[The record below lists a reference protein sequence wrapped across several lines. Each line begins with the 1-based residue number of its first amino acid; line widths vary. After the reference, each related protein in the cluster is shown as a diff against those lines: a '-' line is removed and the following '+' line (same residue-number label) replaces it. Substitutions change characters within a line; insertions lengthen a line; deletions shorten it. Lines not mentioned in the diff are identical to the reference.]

1 MSVAYYIELDD
12 EDPGFETFVNGKA
25 VAHAIEDL
33 DALCER
39 EGIAKLE
46 DFMGQSMDD
55 VADMLGEDID
65 MPDDAESDALWFEA
79 QAGLDAIDALVGA
92 IQKTPDALSD
102 ADAVLEDLAEY
113 RAVLQQ
119 AAALGARWHLALDF

>member
-12 EDPGFETFVNGKA
+12 DEPGFETFVNGKA
-25 VAHAIEDL
+25 VAHALEDL

-46 DFMGQSMDD
+46 EFMGQSMDD
-55 VADMLGEDID
+55 VADMLGDDIEL
-65 MPDDAESDALWFEA
+65 PDDAEGDALWFEA
-79 QAGLDAIDALVGA
+79 KAGLDTFDALIAA
-92 IQKTPDALSD
+92 IQRDPKALQDA
-102 ADAVLEDLAEY
+102 AGVLEDLGEY

-119 AAALGARWHLALDF
+119 AAELGARWHLALDF

>member
-12 EDPGFETFVNGKA
+12 DEPGFETFVNGKA
-25 VAHAIEDL
+25 VAHALEDL

-46 DFMGQSMDD
+46 EFMGQSTDD
-55 VADMLGEDID
+55 VADMLGDDIEL
-65 MPDDAESDALWFEA
+65 PDDAEGDALWFEA
-79 QAGLDAIDALVGA
+79 QAGLDTFDALIAA
-92 IQKTPDALSD
+92 IQKDPKALQDA
-102 ADAVLEDLAEY
+102 AGVLEDLGEY

-119 AAALGARWHLALDF
+119 AAELGARWHLALDF

>member
-12 EDPGFETFVNGKA
+12 EEPGFKTFVRGKA
-25 VAHAIEDL
+25 VAHAIEIL

-46 DFMGQSMDD
+46 DFLGQSIDD
-55 VADMLGEDID
+55 INDVLGEDIEL
-65 MPDDAESDALWFEA
+65 PDDADTDALWFEP
-79 QAGLDAIDALVGA
+79 QAGLDTIDAMEAA
-92 IQKTPDALSD
+92 IRQDPTDLTDTAGILQD
-102 ADAVLEDLAEY
+102 LADYRGVLE
-113 RAVLQQ
+113 Q

>member
-1 MSVAYYIELDD
+1 MSVAYFIELDD

-39 EGIAKLE
+39 EGMAKLD

-55 VADMLGEDID
+55 VADMLGEDIE
-65 MPDDAESDALWFEA
+65 MPDDAESDSLWFEA

-92 IQKTPDALSD
+92 IQKNPDALSD

>member
-12 EDPGFETFVNGKA
+12 DEPGFETFVNGKA
-25 VAHAIEDL
+25 IAHALEDL

-46 DFMGQSMDD
+46 EFMGQSMDD
-55 VADMLGEDID
+55 VADMLGDDIEV
-65 MPDDAESDALWFEA
+65 PDDAEGDALWFEA
-79 QAGLDAIDALVGA
+79 QAGLDTFDALIAA
-92 IQKTPDALSD
+92 IQRDPKALQDA
-102 ADAVLEDLAEY
+102 AGVLEDLGEY

-119 AAALGARWHLALDF
+119 AAELGARWHLALDF